1 MVGTQMLIGIVVGLI
16 VAVMFAIAA
25 FCWFSRF

>member
-1 MVGTQMLIGIVVGLI
+1 MLIGIVVGLI